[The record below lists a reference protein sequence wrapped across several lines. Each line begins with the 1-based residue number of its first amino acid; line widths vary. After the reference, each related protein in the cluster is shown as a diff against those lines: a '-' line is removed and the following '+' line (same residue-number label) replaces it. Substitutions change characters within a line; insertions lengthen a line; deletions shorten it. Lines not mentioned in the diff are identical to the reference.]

1 MSYKNNCFIFAAEIK
16 TLVVVWTEW
25 AVREVTNLNR
35 LIIMEIN
42 NIGNNAG
49 ILWNVLNTNGK
60 MTETKL
66 KKESGLG
73 SAEFYTALGWL
84 AREGKINTEVEVKG
98 SKSCEYYSL
107 NA

>member
-1 MSYKNNCFIFAAEIK
+1 
-16 TLVVVWTEW
+16 
-25 AVREVTNLNR
+25 
-35 LIIMEIN
+35 MEIN

-49 ILWNVLNTNGK
+49 VIWNALNANGR

-84 AREGKINTEVEVKG
+84 AREGKLNVVTETRCGKE
-98 SKSCEYYSL
+98 CEYYTL

>member
-1 MSYKNNCFIFAAEIK
+1 
-16 TLVVVWTEW
+16 
-25 AVREVTNLNR
+25 
-35 LIIMEIN
+35 MEIN
-42 NIGNNAG
+42 NIGSNAG
-49 ILWNVLNTNGK
+49 DIWNALNANGR

-84 AREGKINTEVEVKG
+84 AREGKLNVEVEVKG
-98 SKSCEYYSL
+98 SKSCEYYTL

>member
-1 MSYKNNCFIFAAEIK
+1 
-16 TLVVVWTEW
+16 
-25 AVREVTNLNR
+25 
-35 LIIMEIN
+35 MEIN

-49 ILWNVLNTNGK
+49 VIWNAPNTNGK

-66 KKESGLG
+66 KKETGLA

-84 AREGKINTEVEVKG
+84 AREGKLNLEVEVKG

>member
-1 MSYKNNCFIFAAEIK
+1 
-16 TLVVVWTEW
+16 
-25 AVREVTNLNR
+25 
-35 LIIMEIN
+35 MEIN

-49 ILWNVLNTNGK
+49 VIWNVLNANGK

-84 AREGKINTEVEVKG
+84 AREGKLNVVVETRCGKD
-98 SKSCEYYSL
+98 CEYYTL

>member
-1 MSYKNNCFIFAAEIK
+1 MSGTGPDEN
-16 TLVVVWTEW
+16 V
-25 AVREVTNLNR
+25 NLNR
-35 LIIMEIN
+35 LVIMEIN

-66 KKESGLG
+66 KKESGLA

-84 AREGKINTEVEVKG
+84 AREGKLEVVVETKCG
-98 SKSCEYYSL
+98 KNCEYYTL

>member
-1 MSYKNNCFIFAAEIK
+1 
-16 TLVVVWTEW
+16 
-25 AVREVTNLNR
+25 
-35 LIIMEIN
+35 MEIN

-49 ILWNVLNTNGK
+49 ILWNVLNANGK

-73 SAEFYTALGWL
+73 SAEFYTAPGWL
-84 AREGKINTEVEVKG
+84 ARESKINVEVEVKG

>member
-1 MSYKNNCFIFAAEIK
+1 
-16 TLVVVWTEW
+16 
-25 AVREVTNLNR
+25 
-35 LIIMEIN
+35 MEIN

-49 ILWNVLNTNGK
+49 VVWNVLNANGK

-66 KKESGLG
+66 KKESGLA

-84 AREGKINTEVEVKG
+84 AREGKLNVVVETRCGKE
-98 SKSCEYYSL
+98 CEYYAL

>member
-1 MSYKNNCFIFAAEIK
+1 MLFCLYIFAAAKLESVWRCDAAEI
-16 TLVVVWTEW
+16 
-25 AVREVTNLNR
+25 TNLNR

-49 ILWNVLNTNGK
+49 ILWNVLNANGK

-84 AREGKINTEVEVKG
+84 ARESKINVEVEVKG

>member
-1 MSYKNNCFIFAAEIK
+1 MQPQIQVSYFS
-16 TLVVVWTEW
+16 
-25 AVREVTNLNR
+25 VRRIYRRGKLQFKRR

-49 ILWNVLNTNGK
+49 VVWNALNANGK

-66 KKESGLG
+66 KKETGLG

-84 AREGKINTEVEVKG
+84 AREGKLNVVVETRCGKE
-98 SKSCEYYSL
+98 CEYYTL

>member
-1 MSYKNNCFIFAAEIK
+1 MLFCLYIFARAKLESVWRCDAAEI
-16 TLVVVWTEW
+16 
-25 AVREVTNLNR
+25 TNLNR

-49 ILWNVLNTNGK
+49 ILWNVLNANGK

-84 AREGKINTEVEVKG
+84 ARESKINVEVEVKG
-98 SKSCEYYSL
+98 SKSCEYFSL